1 MVGDIPLRCLLLKKD
16 EEFGGYSS
24 SCRIHPETGM
34 KGTGSYQLGVIIAYY
49 SLPPKHDSFLWYS
62 NFGLSDF
69 TVVKS
74 CRTYCC
80 SSMDKLVSL
89 SSTCSISGRCSNN
102 FFFLSSSLCLASV
115 HQTPW
120 HTAPLLATT
129 HS

>member
-24 SCRIHPETGM
+24 SCRIHPGTGM

-49 SLPPKHDSFLWYS
+49 SLPPKHASFLWYS

-74 CRTYCC
+74 CRLIVVLQCINWY
-80 SSMDKLVSL
+80 
-89 SSTCSISGRCSNN
+89 RCPPPAQSAADVATI
-102 FFFLSSSLCLASV
+102 SSSS
-115 HQTPW
+115 
-120 HTAPLLATT
+120 APPCA
-129 HS
+129 